1 MKIKEEMN
9 YKYDITVVLASYKP
23 FFSKLIKTINSILKQ
38 KSIRIQ
44 LIICDDGSPENFF
57 DEIKDYLHSQKFEDY
72 KLVESKENKGTCINY
87 YRGVKWAEGKYVKGI
102 SPGDYFY
109 DENVLN
115 NWFVF
120 LETNNVDLSFGRAV
134 FYGYDKCGSNVPS
147 LIKRHREAPAIPAI
161 YSINYNTNIIR
172 NIRKIDWLINRDS
185 VYGVQIIC
193 KTSLCLDYLERIINK
208 VIYAEDYSFRIMLLD
223 DIDMIFFPHPVIY
236 YEYGLGVSSDPVKKK
251 TLLAKDELFF
261 YESLKLHHNNSHFYK
276 KYLFYRKITNSKKN
290 MLLSMIMFPL
300 SIPWR
305 IFKYIYVKLGKSKPN
320 NQLENGM
327 FFRI

>member
-1 MKIKEEMN
+1 MN

-23 FFSKLIKTINSILKQ
+23 VFQKLIKTINSIIKQ
-38 KSIRIQ
+38 KSIHVQ

-57 DEIKDYLHSQKFEDY
+57 DEIKGYLHSQKFEDY
-72 KLVESKENKGTCINY
+72 KLVESKENRGTCINY
-87 YRGVKWAEGKYVKGI
+87 YGGVKLAEGKYVKGI

-134 FYGYDKCGSNVPS
+134 FYGYEKRGSDIPI
-147 LIKRHREAPAIPAI
+147 LIRRHREAPAIPDI
-161 YSINYNTNIIR
+161 YSIKHNTSIFK

-193 KTSLCLDYLERIINK
+193 KASLCLYYLEKIVNR

-223 DIDMIFFPHPVIY
+223 NINMIFFPQPVIY
-236 YEYGLGVSSDPVKKK
+236 YEYGLGVSSDPDKKK
-251 TLLAKDELFF
+251 KLLKRDEVFF
-261 YESLKLHHNNSHFYK
+261 YNSLKSHYNNTFFFK
-276 KYLFYRKITNSKKN
+276 KFLFYRKITNSKKN
-290 MLLSMIMFPL
+290 ILLSMIIFPL

-305 IFKYIYVKLGKSKPN
+305 LYKLIYIKIGQSMPKCA
-320 NQLENGM
+320 LEDGM
-327 FFRI
+327 YFRI